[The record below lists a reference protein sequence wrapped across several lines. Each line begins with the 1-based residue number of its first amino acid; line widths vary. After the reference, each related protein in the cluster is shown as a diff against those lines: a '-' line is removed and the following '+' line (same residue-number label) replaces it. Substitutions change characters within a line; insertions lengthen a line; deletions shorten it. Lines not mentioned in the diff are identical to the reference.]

1 MKGKNLYYVF
11 ESVLAVVKGYNKILD
26 SLSDEER
33 LLFKPLINVSPYIYH
48 TLLRKVNHSPETQ
61 IQSSSG
67 KKQILFFSRCAVL
80 LVPLD
85 AVI

>member
-33 LLFKPLINVSPYIYH
+33 LLFKPLINVSTYIYH
-48 TLLRKVNHSPETQ
+48 TLLRKVNHSLKTQ

-67 KKQILFFSRCAVL
+67 KKQILFLVGVRCY
-80 LVPLD
+80 PYP
-85 AVI
+85 